1 MNNDFKERVGA
12 RLQVERI
19 ADGFRFVEG
28 PAWHTTGR
36 YLVFSDIPANRLL
49 RWAPGQGVSVLRE
62 PSGMANGN
70 TFDRQGRLLS
80 CEHAN
85 SRLVRCEADGSLT
98 VLASHFEGSELNSPN
113 DVVVDSAG
121 CIYFTDPSYGR
132 THELVGVKRPQ
143 QLSWQGVYRL
153 DPDGRLTLL
162 ADDFQQP
169 NGLCLDRQERHL
181 YVNDTLGRH
190 IRRWTLD
197 AEGNAAGGDIWAAV
211 ECDGQS
217 VPDGLKMDSAG
228 TLFCTGGA
236 GIQAFDEQG
245 RCLGVIEIPEKTA
258 NFTWGDDDMRSLYVT
273 ASSSVYR
280 VRVATPGVAL
290 F

>member
-1 MNNDFKERVGA
+1 
-12 RLQVERI
+12 
-19 ADGFRFVEG
+19 
-28 PAWHTTGR
+28 
-36 YLVFSDIPANRLL
+36 
-49 RWAPGQGVSVLRE
+49 
-62 PSGMANGN
+62 MANGN

-113 DVVVDSAG
+113 DVVVDSARR
-121 CIYFTDPSYGR
+121 IYFTDPSYGR

-197 AEGNAAGGDIWAAV
+197 AEGNAAGGDIWVSLRSPRKPPTSLGATMTCARFM
-211 ECDGQS
+211 S
-217 VPDGLKMDSAG
+217 PLPA
-228 TLFCTGGA
+228 LCTGSGWPHRA
-236 GIQAFDEQG
+236 WPCSDQ
-245 RCLGVIEIPEKTA
+245 P
-258 NFTWGDDDMRSLYVT
+258 
-273 ASSSVYR
+273 
-280 VRVATPGVAL
+280 
-290 F
+290 